1 MVLPLILTPTQLG
14 MIGGP
19 MTYNLSTLFVKLS
32 ILSFY
37 LRFSIDRAF
46 RLAVYLVMFVTVGY
60 TVPNAILFLYICK
73 PMAFY
78 WDWTLQGTCVD
89 QQAVFDAANILNMT
103 TDYMILLLPIWM
115 LRPLRAPL
123 LKKIGIALVLMT
135 GGLYVPSPPII
146 LYSFTYSFSPPPAS
160 AASAQ
165 CA

>member
-1 MVLPLILTPTQLG
+1 MRVTSNIEQLG

-19 MTYNLSTLFVKLS
+19 MTYNLCTLFVKLS

-46 RLAVYLVMFVTVGY
+46 RIAVYVVMFITVGY
-60 TVPNAILFLYICK
+60 TVPNALLFLYICK
-73 PMAFY
+73 PIASY
-78 WDWTLQGTCVD
+78 WDWTIADSTCLD
-89 QQAVFDAANILNMT
+89 QQAVFDAANILNMS

-123 LKKIGIALVLMT
+123 LKKIGIALILMT
-135 GGLYVPSPPII
+135 GGLYVTRAPLVSVGTNMVCLCIAV
-146 LYSFTYSFSPPPAS
+146 F
-160 AASAQ
+160 AASAP

>member
-1 MVLPLILTPTQLG
+1 
-14 MIGGP
+14 

-60 TVPNAILFLYICK
+60 TIPNAILFLYICK

-135 GGLYVPSPPII
+135 GGLYVPCSLPV
-146 LYSFTYSFSPPPAS
+146 S
-160 AASAQ
+160 
-165 CA
+165 